1 MNKWI
6 GMGRLT
12 RDPKLESSGN
22 GVEYCRFTVAID
34 RAYTKKDGDKQTDFI
49 DCTSFGKQAAF
60 VQKYFHKGDGIMVD
74 GRLESDKYVDKDG
87 NNRVSWKIMCD
98 RVEFP
103 PSRKT
108 DSGAAPSG
116 AEFVEP
122 IDGSDEDIPF

>member
-6 GMGRLT
+6 GMGRIV

-116 AEFVEP
+116 SDFVDP
-122 IDGSDEDIPF
+122 NDDDGDCPF

>member
-22 GVEYCRFTVAID
+22 GVEYCRFSVAID
-34 RAYTKKDGDKQTDFI
+34 RAYSKQGEDRKCDFI
-49 DCTSFGKQAAF
+49 DCTTFGKQAAF

-116 AEFVEP
+116 TEFVEP